1 MVVGRYW
8 EMNVL
13 TGRRLHWEWGPSS
26 ARHFGSFIS
35 PWERK
40 KIASNTAQQWFFF
53 FFFFHSLPHPTAKG
67 MEDSPRGGGCIS
79 HHPDLLLYPPTC
91 GKWGAAGGWK
101 RKRRGTPKSSWAQ
114 WESSEQEGKW
124 QSTTACH
131 DKRTTTT
138 TTTRFFFLL
147 FNELCTEKWS

>member
-1 MVVGRYW
+1 LVPSFHLGKEKRLRATHSAVVFLLLLLLSFSPPPNRKGNGRQPQG
-8 EMNVL
+8 E
-13 TGRRLHWEWGPSS
+13 
-26 ARHFGSFIS
+26 
-35 PWERK
+35 
-40 KIASNTAQQWFFF
+40 
-53 FFFFHSLPHPTAKG
+53 
-67 MEDSPRGGGCIS
+67 GGCIS